1 MEKDIE
7 DLIMEHSEE
16 ERKQWSIDVDR
27 VLKAASILREMGD
40 NPTKEA
46 LAEFRKVMDGEC
58 KETN

>member
-27 VLKAASILREMGD
+27 VLKAADVLLKMGD
-40 NPTKEA
+40 NPTEEA

-58 KETN
+58 KE

>member
-27 VLKAASILREMGD
+27 VLKAASILREIGD
-40 NPTKEA
+40 NPTEEA

-58 KETN
+58 KE